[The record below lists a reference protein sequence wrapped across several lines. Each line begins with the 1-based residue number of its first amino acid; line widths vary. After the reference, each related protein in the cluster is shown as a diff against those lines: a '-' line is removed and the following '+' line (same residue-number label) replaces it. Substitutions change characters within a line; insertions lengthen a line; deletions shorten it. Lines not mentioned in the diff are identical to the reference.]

1 MRKILAMAV
10 LLSVACTSAYATSLA
25 TLYLNPIGNEITE
38 GDNVTFTGRFVTTDG
53 SSIANRTIFILD
65 DTAYVRPD
73 IILAVTTTNPDGQF
87 STSWIAVPK
96 DNGSPFHFYAKFIGG
111 NTFGYARSESYE
123 STLEKSGT
131 TSDMIPPK
139 TIPAWFKNISQMWSV
154 GKVRNVDYAFSIQNM
169 VDYGMIKTTSSSGNE
184 LKIPTWLKHPA
195 MELYSGQISDD
206 DYVKILGYLLD
217 KGLIK
222 L

>member
-1 MRKILAMAV
+1 
-10 LLSVACTSAYATSLA
+10 
-25 TLYLNPIGNEITE
+25 
-38 GDNVTFTGRFVTTDG
+38 
-53 SSIANRTIFILD
+53 
-65 DTAYVRPD
+65 VRPD
-73 IILAVTTTNPDGQF
+73 IILAVTTTNHDGQF

-111 NTFGYARSESYE
+111 NTFGYTRSESYE
-123 STLEKSGT
+123 SALEKSGT

-139 TIPAWFKNISQMWSV
+139 TMPVWFKNMSQMWSA

-169 VDYGMIKTTSSSGNE
+169 VDYGIVKTTSSSGTE
-184 LKIPTWLKHPA
+184 LKIPTWLKHA
-195 MELYSGQISDD
+195 VMELYGNQISDD
-206 DYVKILGYLLD
+206 DYAKILGYLLD